1 MAAGRR
7 AQQPAGGCRPGS
19 AYGDRVIV
27 APLAYVSRSGFVEG
41 VHHGSAV
48 ALGADG
54 RELVV
59 HGQPAAPILPR
70 SALKPLQVLAMLRA
84 GLPLEDELLALA
96 MASHSG
102 EPFHL
107 AGVDRI
113 LERAGA
119 GEEALQNVEDLPLGV
134 EERLRRQRASMP
146 PTRRSHNCSGKHAA
160 MLLTCRLN
168 DWPAANYL
176 DRGHPLQQLIAAT
189 VAELAGE
196 PIAATAVDGCG
207 APAAAISLTGLARAF
222 ATLATAPADSPQG
235 RVATA
240 MRQFPQWLGGTGR
253 EVTEL
258 IVGVPGLIA
267 KDGAEAVYAAALPD
281 GRSVALK
288 IADGSDRARQA
299 VMVALL
305 RRLGVDEPAL
315 VAMAERPVLGHGRAV
330 GSVRAADL

>member
-1 MAAGRR
+1 
-7 AQQPAGGCRPGS
+7 
-19 AYGDRVIV
+19 VIV

-41 VHHGSAV
+41 VHHGSAI
-48 ALGADG
+48 ALDADG
-54 RELVV
+54 HELVS
-59 HGQPAAPILPR
+59 HGLPAAPMLPR
-70 SALKPLQVLAMLRA
+70 SALKPLQLLAMVRA
-84 GLPLEDELLALA
+84 GLTLEDELLALA

-113 LERAGA
+113 LELAGTT
-119 GEEALQNVEDLPLGV
+119 EEALQNVADLPLGV
-134 EERLRRQRASMP
+134 EERLRWERESMP
-146 PTRRSHNCSGKHAA
+146 PTRRAHNCSGKHAA
-160 MLLTCRLN
+160 MILTCRLN
-168 DWPAANYL
+168 DWPTAGYL

-189 VAELAGE
+189 IAELAGE
-196 PIAATAVDGCG
+196 PVTATAVDGCG

-222 ATLATAPADSPQG
+222 GALATAASDSPQG
-235 RVATA
+235 RIADA
-240 MRQFPQWLGGTGR
+240 ARQYPQWLGGTAR

-288 IADGSDRARQA
+288 IADGSDRARQS

-315 VAMAERPVLGHGRAV
+315 TGMAERPVLGHGLPV
-330 GSVRAADL
+330 GSIRAADL